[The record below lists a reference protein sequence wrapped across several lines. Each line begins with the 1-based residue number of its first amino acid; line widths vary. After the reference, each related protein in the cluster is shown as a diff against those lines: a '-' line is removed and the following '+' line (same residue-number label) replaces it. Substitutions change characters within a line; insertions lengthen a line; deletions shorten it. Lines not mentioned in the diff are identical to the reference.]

1 MKALVF
7 AIVTALTVM
16 ALVGA
21 NSLILRTSL
30 TALVEECESIPDS
43 TSNKI
48 NYEQLYESF
57 MKKQKFISLT
67 VSHDDLTEIENDLAE
82 IIGACEANDEDTLII
97 AKSRLIMT
105 LTHLRRLSG
114 VNLDSI
120 L

>member
-1 MKALVF
+1 MKTLVF
-7 AIVTALTVM
+7 AVATAFIVTALVGINSF
-16 ALVGA
+16 ALHR
-21 NSLILRTSL
+21 SISTLL
-30 TALVEECESIPDS
+30 EECDAIPS
-43 TSNKI
+43 GTEYKAE
-48 NYEQLYESF
+48 YEALYESF

-67 VSHDDLTEIENDLAE
+67 VSHDDLTGIENDLAE
-82 IIGACEANDEDTLII
+82 ILGAIEAEDEEALII